1 MSFVSLYI
9 RMVMISLLLYV
20 GTGYGLLIQS
30 HFPLQPL
37 NPLIARADM
46 VNFFEDVERSMDISK
61 TFDDSFFFDMP
72 TLQGQ
77 AARIFSQPLTMEID
91 IRESS
96 GKYTLTADV
105 LNGITDKDDLH
116 VTVRPGR
123 LLEINV
129 ERKSKGIGEGEV
141 YTKQERFYGN
151 LSR

>member
-9 RMVMISLLLYV
+9 RIILISLLLYI
-20 GTGYGLLIQS
+20 GNGYGLLLQS

-37 NPLIARADM
+37 NPLTARADI
-46 VNFFEDVERSMDISK
+46 VNFFEDVDRSMDFSK
-61 TFDDSFFFDMP
+61 ALDDSFFFDMP
-72 TLQGQ
+72 TLRGQ
-77 AARIFSQPLTMEID
+77 AAGILSQPLTMEID

-105 LNGITDKDDLH
+105 LNGMTDKDDLH
-116 VTVRPGR
+116 VIVRPGK

-141 YTKQERFYGN
+141 YTKQERFYGKV
-151 LSR
+151 SR